1 MNAQINSTIAIPL
14 TLSAHELAQR
24 HAQKQIDPRRAK
36 QVYLNTLAIHAVK
49 DYLGWLDISTNWPES
64 ESADPIRQ
72 SLCNSADLAISG
84 KGTIECRP
92 ILPHE
97 STCTIPED
105 TWGDRLAYVAV
116 QLNPELT
123 EGTLL
128 GYLSEV
134 HRCETPLSELHSL
147 DTLLDRLEEE
157 ADEPILLTQ
166 WLNHA
171 IDAGWQTL
179 SELLNPD
186 EPQFA
191 FNFRSPV
198 SQSSPSSSVAT
209 IKRGKHL
216 QLQPDRDPVGLFVGI
231 EPSEREEF
239 DISVELSPTGTEQH
253 LPKEL
258 QLSILDDEERVVMH
272 ASSRGTKSIQLDF
285 SAEVG
290 DRFSIKVTLGEIG
303 VTEFF
308 AI

>member
-1 MNAQINSTIAIPL
+1 MNVQINPTIAIPL
-14 TLSAHELAQR
+14 TLSAHQLAR
-24 HAQKQIDPRRAK
+24 CHAWKQIDPKRAK

-49 DYLGWLDISTNWPES
+49 DYLGWLDIATNWPES
-64 ESADPIRQ
+64 ESANPIQQ
-72 SLCNSADLAISG
+72 SLCNSADLVISG

-92 ILPHE
+92 VLPDE
-97 STCTIPED
+97 TTCTIPED
-105 TWGDRLAYVAV
+105 TWGDRLAYIAV
-116 QLNPELT
+116 RLNPELT

-134 HRCETPLSELHSL
+134 ERYKTPLNQLHSL
-147 DTLLDRLEEE
+147 DTLLDRLDEE
-157 ADEPILLTQ
+157 ADEAILLTQ

-171 IDAGWQTL
+171 FDAGWQTL
-179 SELLNPD
+179 SELLGPD

-191 FNFRSPV
+191 FNFRSPA
-198 SQSSPSSSVAT
+198 SQSNPSSSAAT

-231 EPSEREEF
+231 EPSDREEF
-239 DISVELSPTGTEQH
+239 DISVELSPTGAERH

-258 QLSILDDEERVVMH
+258 QLSILDDEDRVVMH